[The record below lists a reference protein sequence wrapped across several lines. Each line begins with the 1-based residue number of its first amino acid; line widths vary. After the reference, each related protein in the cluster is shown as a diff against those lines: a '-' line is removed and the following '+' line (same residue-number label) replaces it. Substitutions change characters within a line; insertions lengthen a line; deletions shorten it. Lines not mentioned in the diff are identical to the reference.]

1 MAPAAPPRSVRLVP
15 LGGLG
20 EIGMNC
26 LGIEQGDDVLVVDC
40 GIRFPHDDLGV
51 DVIHPDFRWLVDRA
65 DKVRAVFLTHGHEDH
80 IGALPYLLNVIDVP
94 VFGPPH
100 ALELA
105 RRRLYEHGFS
115 EDELDFRIAHP
126 KNTYSCGDFDVEPVR
141 VAHSIVDAT
150 ALSISTAVG
159 TIVHSGDFN
168 FDADPPDGE
177 PTDEDRLS
185 ALGRDGVSL
194 LLSDST
200 NIDVPDRSR
209 SERDVGR
216 ALAEIIA
223 EAPARVHVAL
233 FASNIQRLIML
244 GHIAAQT
251 GRKICALGR
260 SLDTQIDVATQIGR
274 LAWPSDLRIPPDRV
288 RSMPKERVLVIAGGT
303 QGEPGSAM
311 ARLASGTHPDLVV
324 EEGDT
329 VVFSSRVIPGN
340 DVPFM
345 AVLTGLLRTGAR
357 VITWVTRPDVH
368 ASGHASRSEQSKMI
382 RLLEPRSFLPIHGN
396 LHHLL
401 RHAELARTLHV
412 RSVAVV
418 ENGTSVVC
426 DGSTV
431 SASDRVTSGAVHVG
445 IGAVELSQEVRKQR
459 VEMARYGVATVSVVV
474 DRRGALVSRPSIAV
488 RGVPG
493 MDEPSELRAVS
504 AEVARDIESR
514 RKKRRDGDLADDVR
528 RTVRRKLLDVSG
540 VKPVVVVHVV
550 IIDD

>member
-1 MAPAAPPRSVRLVP
+1 MRLVP

-51 DVIHPDFRWLVDRA
+51 DVVHPDFTWLLDRA

-80 IGALPYLLNVIDVP
+80 IGALPYLLNAIDVP

-105 RRRLYEHGFS
+105 RRRLHEHGFS
-115 EDELDFRIAHP
+115 NDELDFRVAHP
-126 KNTYSCGDFDVEPVR
+126 KNVYGCGTFDVEPVR
-141 VAHSIVDAT
+141 VAHSIIEAT

-159 TIVHSGDFN
+159 VIVHSGDFN

-177 PTDEDRLS
+177 PTDESRLS
-185 ALGRDGVSL
+185 ALGRDGVAL

-223 EAPARVHVAL
+223 EAPARVYVAL

-260 SLDTQIDVATQIGR
+260 SLDTQISVATEIGR
-274 LAWPSDLRIPPDRV
+274 LAWPSDLRIPPDRI
-288 RSMPKERVLVIAGGT
+288 RSMPKERVLVVAGGT

-311 ARLASGTHPDLVV
+311 ARLANGSHPDAVV

-340 DVPFM
+340 DIPFM
-345 AVLTGLLRTGAR
+345 AVLSGLLRTGAR
-357 VITWVTRPDVH
+357 VVTWVTRPDVH

-382 RLLEPRSFLPIHGN
+382 RLVEPRAFLPIHGN

-412 RSVAVV
+412 PSVAVV
-418 ENGTSVVC
+418 ENGTSVFC
-426 DGSTV
+426 DGNTV

-445 IGAVELSQEVRKQR
+445 IGAVELSHDVRKQR
-459 VEMARYGVATVSVVV
+459 AEMARYGLATVSIVM
-474 DRRGALVSRPSIAV
+474 DRRGALVSPPNIAV

-493 MDEPSELRAVS
+493 MEESSDLRAIA
-504 AEVARDIESR
+504 AEVARDVDSR
-514 RKKRRDGDLADDVR
+514 RKRRRESDLADDVR
-528 RTVRRKLLDVSG
+528 RIVRRRLLEVSG
-540 VKPVVVVHVV
+540 VKPVVEVHVV
-550 IIDD
+550 NIDD